1 MKREIKSK
9 IAEEIKLIAL
19 LAFLIPTAVLLTTP
33 ALWWEVE
40 PIKVFA
46 GWMLG
51 IVGTAALLG
60 AISVY
65 DENQQTKERE
75 RNGKH

>member
-1 MKREIKSK
+1 MKNK
-9 IAEEIKLIAL
+9 IAEEIKLIAQ
-19 LAFLIPTAVLLTTP
+19 LAFVIPTAILLTTP

-65 DENQQTKERE
+65 DENQQMKERE
-75 RNGKH
+75 RNGKR

>member
-1 MKREIKSK
+1 MKSK
-9 IAEEIKLIAL
+9 IAEEIKLIAQ
-19 LAFLIPTAVLLTTP
+19 LAFVIPTAILLTTP
-33 ALWWEVE
+33 ALWWEVD

-75 RNGKH
+75 RNGR